1 MLEKYALET
10 STKLAEL
17 LLPDFF
23 FENQCPNI
31 CTIEGHCTLKKNL
44 KKFDIALIYV
54 LNKVTVQRTVFFE
67 KKYFENQCPNIVIYN
82 VTVQR
87 TFDIF
92 LAII

>member
-23 FENQCPNI
+23 FE
-31 CTIEGHCTLKKNL
+31 
-44 KKFDIALIYV
+44 
-54 LNKVTVQRTVFFE
+54 

-82 VTVQR
+82 VIVQR

-92 LAII
+92 LAMRII